1 MIGVLLPLGLIC
13 LCVILGNIL
22 VIIAIKS
29 SHKLKSPTHQL
40 ILSLAM
46 VDLLLGIL
54 VLPMSAVYE
63 VLGIWVFG
71 QHLCFIWLTMD
82 MWTCTSS
89 ILNLVA
95 ISMDRFI
102 AVTQA
107 VKYPTIITHKR

>member
-1 MIGVLLPLGLIC
+1 MLGILVPLGLIC
-13 LCVILGNIL
+13 LLVTLGNIL

-29 SHKLKSPTHQL
+29 SPKLESPTHQL
-40 ILSLAM
+40 ILSLA
-46 VDLLLGIL
+46 VADLLLGML

-63 VLGIWVFG
+63 VLDIWVFG
-71 QHLCFIWLTMD
+71 KHLCFIWLTVD

-95 ISMDRFI
+95 ISMDRYI

-107 VKYPTIITHKR
+107 VKYPGIMTHAR

>member
-1 MIGVLLPLGLIC
+1 MLPLDLIY
-13 LCVILGNIL
+13 LCVTLGNIL

-40 ILSLAM
+40 ILSLAR

-71 QHLCFIWLTMD
+71 QHL
-82 MWTCTSS
+82 S
-89 ILNLVA
+89 
-95 ISMDRFI
+95 
-102 AVTQA
+102 
-107 VKYPTIITHKR
+107 